1 MDFLTSIALICLGG
15 LLLGGLCS
23 KIKLPPLVGI
33 LTVGIALGP
42 YALNL
47 ISPDL
52 LNLSPS
58 LREIALIIILTRA
71 GLKLNLADLKKNGI
85 AAVLLCFVPAL
96 CEIGG
101 YILAGMLFLK
111 LTFAEAALLGCV
123 MAAVSPAV
131 VVPRMLKLKEL
142 SYGTDKGI
150 PDMIMAGASSDD
162 VFVIVL
168 FTSFLTV
175 ASGGAFSVNIAWQ
188 VPVSI
193 ITGVL
198 IGISVGLLFVLFV
211 KKIHIRDSVKVIIIL
226 SIGFLFVA
234 AENAFGKTVPFS
246 GLLAVIA
253 FGGTVF
259 AKHRA
264 CADRLSGKFSK
275 LWIFAEILLFVLVG
289 AEVDL
294 TVASSD
300 IGKIIGIILFAL
312 IFRAAGVTLCL
323 IGSRLNVKERLF
335 CVIAYLPKA
344 TVQAAIGA
352 APLAAGLA
360 CGQTILTFAV
370 LAILITAPLGAL
382 LTDLSYK
389 KLLNRE
395 NTEEVEA

>member
-1 MDFLTSIALICLGG
+1 MTSANLFLRSVGFFRSAGRDERDFLTSIALISQGG
-15 LLLGGLCS
+15 LLPGGLCS

-33 LTVGIALGP
+33 LAVGIALGP

-111 LTFAEAALLGCV
+111 LSFAEAALLGCV

-150 PDMIMAGASSDD
+150 PDMIVAGASSDD

-175 ASGGAFSVNIAWQ
+175 ASGGAFSANIAWQ

-198 IGISVGLLFVLFV
+198 IGISVGLLFV
-211 KKIHIRDSVKVIIIL
+211 
-226 SIGFLFVA
+226 
-234 AENAFGKTVPFS
+234 P
-246 GLLAVIA
+246 
-253 FGGTVF
+253 
-259 AKHRA
+259 
-264 CADRLSGKFSK
+264 
-275 LWIFAEILLFVLVG
+275 VG
-289 AEVDL
+289 AEVNF
-294 TVASSD
+294 TVASPD

-323 IGSRLNVKERLF
+323 IGSGLNVKERLF

-352 APLAAGLA
+352 VPLAAGLA

-395 NTEEVEA
+395 NAAEVEA